1 MSDHGERPPLLT
13 PGLRTFLAIDVV
25 LVLTFLV
32 LAVVVLAGREA
43 GPAVTSEPTTPV
55 TSPTASPP
63 AEESPEAEAPAD
75 PGPESVVALERFL
88 MPSGNIW
95 CTMTATSASCTIFS
109 FSYTPPPPPGDCAG
123 TVGNVITVTAD
134 SGAFLPCVTAVAQP
148 PEATPVLQYGQASTV
163 GQMTC
168 FSSENGATCRNDG
181 TGAGFSV
188 ARAGYTLL

>member
-1 MSDHGERPPLLT
+1 MTGHDDRPPLLT
-13 PGLRTFLAIDVV
+13 PGLRTFLAVDVV

-32 LAVVVLAGREA
+32 LAVVVLAGRGA
-43 GPAVTSEPTTPV
+43 GPGGPGEPTTPL
-55 TSPTASPP
+55 TSPTDSPP
-63 AEESPEAEAPAD
+63 AEESPEEAAP
-75 PGPESVVALERFL
+75 PEPEPESVVALERFL

-95 CTMTATSASCTIFS
+95 CTMTQTSASCTIFQ
-109 FSYTPPPPPGDCAG
+109 FSYTPPAAPGDCAG

-134 SGAFLPCVTAVAQP
+134 SGAFLPCVTTVAQP
-148 PEATPVLQYGQASTV
+148 PAATPVLEYGQASAI

-168 FSSENGATCRNDG
+168 FSSENGATCRNNE

>member
-1 MSDHGERPPLLT
+1 MTGHGDRAPLLT
-13 PGLRTFLAIDVV
+13 PGLRTFLAVDVV

-43 GPAVTSEPTTPV
+43 GPGPSEPTTPV
-55 TSPTASPP
+55 ASATDSPP
-63 AEESPEAEAPAD
+63 AEENPEAEAPAS
-75 PGPESVVALERFL
+75 PEPEAVVALERFL

-95 CTMTATSASCTIFS
+95 CTMTATSASCTIFQFS
-109 FSYTPPPPPGDCAG
+109 FTPPVAPGDCTG
-123 TVGNVITVTAD
+123 SVGNVITVTAD

-148 PEATPVLQYGQASTV
+148 PEATAVLQYGQASTI

-168 FSSENGATCRNDG
+168 FSSENGATCRNDS

>member
-1 MSDHGERPPLLT
+1 MTDHDDRPPLLT
-13 PGLRTFLAIDVV
+13 PGLRTFLAVDVV

-43 GPAVTSEPTTPV
+43 GPGTTPEPTTPV
-55 TSPTASPP
+55 ASSTSPP
-63 AEESPEAEAPAD
+63 AEESPEAEAP
-75 PGPESVVALERFL
+75 PEPEPESVVALERFL

-95 CTMTATSASCTIFS
+95 CTMTQTSASCTIFQ
-109 FSYTPPPPPGDCAG
+109 FSYAPPPPPGDCAG

-148 PEATPVLQYGQASTV
+148 PEATPVLQYGQASTI